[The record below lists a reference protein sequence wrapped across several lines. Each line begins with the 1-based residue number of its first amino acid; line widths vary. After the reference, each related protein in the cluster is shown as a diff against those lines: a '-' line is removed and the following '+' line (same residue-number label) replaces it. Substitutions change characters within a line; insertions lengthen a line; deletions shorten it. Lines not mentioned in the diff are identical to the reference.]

1 MLWYERVPLPS
12 ISTNA
17 THGTAW
23 TNTISVDDMAAVV
36 AQFRLGAEIPGFRSF
51 FPLPLCHIG
60 CPTRLFATDM
70 PAMPSSPRSDMETDL
85 TKLSS
90 PRIFLVRM
98 LVFLV
103 LCALIGI
110 VLYKQIVVAFFA
122 NPGLN
127 ALIGAVLLIG
137 IILSFRQVIRL
148 YPEVRWVNNFRI
160 ADPGL
165 AVDRRPTLLAP
176 MAAILGGERSGR
188 MSISQQTMRHLLD
201 SIATRLDEARDIS
214 RYMTGLLVFLGLLGT
229 FWGLIETVGSVGKV
243 IDGLKVGGDAGALFD
258 TLKEGLAAPLG
269 GMGIS
274 FSSSLF
280 GLAGSLILGFLD
292 LQSSQ
297 AQNRFYTDLEDWL
310 ATTVREYSSGDGG
323 AVAVAGGS
331 GNLQHAI
338 ERLRVA
344 VEEGAGTRG
353 TTAAMAN
360 LAEAIQGLV
369 AHMRTEQQMIR
380 EWADGQGEQ
389 NREIK
394 RLLERLA
401 RQPEKS

>member
-1 MLWYERVPLPS
+1 MSSGPASRS
-12 ISTNA
+12 A
-17 THGTAW
+17 
-23 TNTISVDDMAAVV
+23 M
-36 AQFRLGAEIPGFRSF
+36 EIELS
-51 FPLPLCHIG
+51 
-60 CPTRLFATDM
+60 
-70 PAMPSSPRSDMETDL
+70 
-85 TKLSS
+85 KLSS

-103 LCALIGI
+103 LCALVMV
-110 VLYKQIVVAFFA
+110 VLYKQIITAFFA

-127 ALIGAVLLIG
+127 ALIGLVLLIG
-137 IILSFRQVIRL
+137 TILSFRQVIRL
-148 YPEVRWVNNFRI
+148 YPEVAWVNNFRI

-165 AVDRRPTLLAP
+165 AIDRHPTLLAP

-188 MSISQQTMRHLLD
+188 MTISQQTMRHLLD

-310 ATTVREYSSGDGG
+310 ASTVREYSGEGAGGGELQGAVERLRASLEDGG
-323 AVAVAGGS
+323 AS
-331 GNLQHAI
+331 RN
-338 ERLRVA
+338 
-344 VEEGAGTRG
+344 

-394 RLLERLA
+394 KLLERLA
-401 RQPEKS
+401 RQPEKN

>member
-1 MLWYERVPLPS
+1 
-12 ISTNA
+12 
-17 THGTAW
+17 
-23 TNTISVDDMAAVV
+23 
-36 AQFRLGAEIPGFRSF
+36 
-51 FPLPLCHIG
+51 
-60 CPTRLFATDM
+60 
-70 PAMPSSPRSDMETDL
+70 
-85 TKLSS
+85 
-90 PRIFLVRM
+90 M

-103 LCALIGI
+103 LCALVMV

-148 YPEVRWVNNFRI
+148 YPEVAWVNNFRI

-165 AVDRRPTLLAP
+165 AIDRRPTLLAP

-229 FWGLIETVGSVGKV
+229 FWGLIETVSSVGSV
-243 IDGLKVGGDAGALFD
+243 IQTLKPGGDAGSLFD
-258 TLKEGLAAPLG
+258 SLRDGLAAPLS

-297 AQNRFYTDLEDWL
+297 AQNRFYTELEDWL
-310 ATTVREYSSGDGG
+310 STTVYDHGVEGAALPADMRSAIDRLKDAISETGSGKVATT
-323 AVAVAGGS
+323 
-331 GNLQHAI
+331 
-338 ERLRVA
+338 
-344 VEEGAGTRG
+344 
-353 TTAAMAN
+353 AMAN

-369 AHMRTEQQMIR
+369 HHMRSEQQIIR
-380 EWADGQGEQ
+380 DWVESQADQ
-389 NREIK
+389 NREIR
-394 RLLERLA
+394 RLLEILA
-401 RQPEKS
+401 RETTKR

>member
-1 MLWYERVPLPS
+1 
-12 ISTNA
+12 
-17 THGTAW
+17 
-23 TNTISVDDMAAVV
+23 
-36 AQFRLGAEIPGFRSF
+36 
-51 FPLPLCHIG
+51 
-60 CPTRLFATDM
+60 
-70 PAMPSSPRSDMETDL
+70 MPSGPSPRSAIEIEL
-85 TKLSS
+85 NKLSS

-98 LVFLV
+98 VVFLV
-103 LCALIGI
+103 LCALVAV
-110 VLYKQIVVAFFA
+110 VLYKQIVLAFFA

-127 ALIGAVLLIG
+127 ALIGIVLLIG
-137 IILSFRQVIRL
+137 IILAFRQVIRL
-148 YPEVRWVNNFRI
+148 YPEVSWVNNFRI

-165 AVDRRPTLLAP
+165 AMDRHPTLLAP
-176 MAAILGGERSGR
+176 MAAILGGGGERTGR
-188 MSISQQTMRHLLD
+188 ITVSQQTMRHLLD

-310 ATTVREYSSGDGG
+310 ASTVREYSGE
-323 AVAVAGGS
+323 GS
-331 GNLQHAI
+331 GSGGGDVQAAV
-338 ERLRVA
+338 ERLRLTL
-344 VEEGAGTRG
+344 EEGGAGRG

-369 AHMRTEQQMIR
+369 SHMRTEQQTIR

-394 RLLERLA
+394 KLLERLA
-401 RQPEKS
+401 RQPEKN

>member
-1 MLWYERVPLPS
+1 
-12 ISTNA
+12 
-17 THGTAW
+17 
-23 TNTISVDDMAAVV
+23 
-36 AQFRLGAEIPGFRSF
+36 
-51 FPLPLCHIG
+51 
-60 CPTRLFATDM
+60 
-70 PAMPSSPRSDMETDL
+70 MPSGPSSRSAMEIEL
-85 TKLSS
+85 KKLSS

-103 LCALIGI
+103 LCALVTV
-110 VLYKQIVVAFFA
+110 VLYKQIIVAFFA

-137 IILSFRQVIRL
+137 TILSFRQVIRL
-148 YPEVRWVNNFRI
+148 YPEVAWVNSFRI

-165 AVDRRPTLLAP
+165 AIERHPTLLAP

-188 MSISQQTMRHLLD
+188 MTISQQTMRHLLD

-243 IDGLKVGGDAGALFD
+243 IDSLKVGGDAGALFD

-310 ATTVREYSSGDGG
+310 ASTVREYSGEG
-323 AVAVAGGS
+323 AGG
-331 GNLQHAI
+331 GELQASV
-338 ERLRVA
+338 ERLRLSL
-344 VEEGAGTRG
+344 EEGGASRG

-389 NREIK
+389 NREIRK
-394 RLLERLA
+394 LLERLA

>member
-1 MLWYERVPLPS
+1 
-12 ISTNA
+12 
-17 THGTAW
+17 
-23 TNTISVDDMAAVV
+23 
-36 AQFRLGAEIPGFRSF
+36 
-51 FPLPLCHIG
+51 
-60 CPTRLFATDM
+60 M
-70 PAMPSSPRSDMETDL
+70 PASSRSAMDTEL

-90 PRIFLVRM
+90 PRIFLIRM

-103 LCALIGI
+103 LCGLVGVI
-110 VLYKQIVVAFFA
+110 LNKQIVLAFFA

-127 ALIGAVLLIG
+127 ALIGAVLFIG
-137 IILSFRQVIRL
+137 IILAFRQVIRL
-148 YPEVRWVNNFRI
+148 YPEVSWVNNFRI

-165 AVDRRPTLLAP
+165 APSRRPRLLAP
-176 MAAILGGERSGR
+176 MAAILGGERTGR
-188 MSISQQTMRHLLD
+188 MTITQQTMRHLLD

-229 FWGLIETVGSVGKV
+229 FWGLIETVGSVRDV
-243 IDGLKVGGDAGALFD
+243 INGLKVGGDAGALFD
-258 TLKEGLAAPLG
+258 TLKEGLAAPVG

-310 ATTVREYSSGDGG
+310 ASTVKEYSGESAAGASGD
-323 AVAVAGGS
+323 
-331 GNLQHAI
+331 LQHAI
-338 ERLRVA
+338 ERLRTA
-344 VEEGAGTRG
+344 MEEGGNNRG

-360 LAEAIQGLV
+360 LAEAIQGLG
-369 AHMRTEQQMIR
+369 AHRRTKHQMTR

-394 RLLERLA
+394 KLQERLA
-401 RQPEKS
+401 RQPEKN

>member
-1 MLWYERVPLPS
+1 
-12 ISTNA
+12 
-17 THGTAW
+17 
-23 TNTISVDDMAAVV
+23 
-36 AQFRLGAEIPGFRSF
+36 
-51 FPLPLCHIG
+51 
-60 CPTRLFATDM
+60 M
-70 PAMPSSPRSDMETDL
+70 PASSRSAMEVEL

-103 LCALIGI
+103 LCALVMV
-110 VLYKQIVVAFFA
+110 VLYKQIIQAFFA

-127 ALIGAVLLIG
+127 ALIGVVLLVG
-137 IILSFRQVIRL
+137 IILAFRQVIRL
-148 YPEVRWVNNFRI
+148 YPEVAWVNNFRI

-165 AVDRRPTLLAP
+165 AIARHPTLLAP
-176 MAAILGGERSGR
+176 MAAILGGERTGR

-243 IDGLKVGGDAGALFD
+243 IDGLKVGGDAGALFE
-258 TLKEGLAAPLG
+258 TLKGGLAAPLG

-310 ATTVREYSSGDGG
+310 ATTVREYGSDTPAGDMQG
-323 AVAVAGGS
+323 AVD
-331 GNLQHAI
+331 
-338 ERLRVA
+338 RLRAA
-344 VEEGAGTRG
+344 VEEGGSNRS

-394 RLLERLA
+394 RLLERIA

>member
-1 MLWYERVPLPS
+1 
-12 ISTNA
+12 
-17 THGTAW
+17 
-23 TNTISVDDMAAVV
+23 
-36 AQFRLGAEIPGFRSF
+36 
-51 FPLPLCHIG
+51 
-60 CPTRLFATDM
+60 M
-70 PAMPSSPRSDMETDL
+70 PAGPATRSAMQIEL
-85 TKLSS
+85 NKLSS

-103 LCALIGI
+103 ACGLVAV
-110 VLYKQIVVAFFA
+110 VLYKQIQVAFFA

-127 ALIGAVLLIG
+127 ALIGIVLAIG
-137 IILSFRQVIRL
+137 IILTFRQVIRL
-148 YPEVRWVNNFRI
+148 YPEVAWVNNFRI

-165 AVDRRPTLLAP
+165 ALERHPTLLAP

-310 ATTVREYSSGDGG
+310 ATTVRHYGADGAPSGDLS
-323 AVAVAGGS
+323 AA
-331 GNLQHAI
+331 LDK
-338 ERLRVA
+338 LRVA
-344 VEEGAGTRG
+344 VEDGGGSRG
-353 TTAAMAN
+353 TTTAMAN

-389 NREIK
+389 NREIR
-394 RLLERLA
+394 RLLEHLA
-401 RQPEKS
+401 KQPEKS

>member
-1 MLWYERVPLPS
+1 MPQNPS
-12 ISTNA
+12 A
-17 THGTAW
+17 RTA
-23 TNTISVDDMAAVV
+23 M
-36 AQFRLGAEIPGFRSF
+36 EI
-51 FPLPLCHIG
+51 
-60 CPTRLFATDM
+60 
-70 PAMPSSPRSDMETDL
+70 EL

-103 LCALIGI
+103 LCALVMV
-110 VLYKQIVVAFFA
+110 VLYKQIIVAFFA

-148 YPEVRWVNNFRI
+148 YPEVAWVNSFRV

-165 AVDRRPTLLAP
+165 AVERHPTLLAP
-176 MAAILGGERSGR
+176 MAAILGGERTGR
-188 MSISQQTMRHLLD
+188 MTITQQTMRHLLD

-243 IDGLKVGGDAGALFD
+243 IEGLKVGGDAGSLFD
-258 TLKEGLAAPLG
+258 ALKEGLAAPLG

-310 ATTVREYSSGDGG
+310 ATTVREYARDDATGMGPG
-323 AVAVAGGS
+323 
-331 GNLQHAI
+331 LQQALD
-338 ERLRVA
+338 RLRHA
-344 VEEGAGTRG
+344 VEEGGANRNA
-353 TTAAMAN
+353 TAAMAN

-389 NREIK
+389 NTEIK
-394 RLLERLA
+394 RLLERIA

>member
-1 MLWYERVPLPS
+1 M
-12 ISTNA
+12 
-17 THGTAW
+17 
-23 TNTISVDDMAAVV
+23 
-36 AQFRLGAEIPGFRSF
+36 EI
-51 FPLPLCHIG
+51 
-60 CPTRLFATDM
+60 
-70 PAMPSSPRSDMETDL
+70 EL

-103 LCALIGI
+103 LCTLVMV
-110 VLYKQIVVAFFA
+110 VLYKQIILAFFA

-127 ALIGAVLLIG
+127 ALIGVVLLIG
-137 IILSFRQVIRL
+137 TILSFRQVIRL
-148 YPEVRWVNNFRI
+148 YPEVAWVNNFRI

-165 AVDRRPTLLAP
+165 ALDQRPTLLAP
-176 MAAILGGERSGR
+176 MAAILGGERTGR
-188 MSISQQTMRHLLD
+188 MTISQQTMRHLLD

-310 ATTVREYSSGDGG
+310 ASTVREYSGEPATAGIAVGG
-323 AVAVAGGS
+323 E
-331 GNLQHAI
+331 LQSTI
-338 ERLRVA
+338 ERLRA
-344 VEEGAGTRG
+344 SVEESGGNRG
-353 TTAAMAN
+353 TTTAMAN

-394 RLLERLA
+394 KLLERIT
-401 RQPEKS
+401 RQPEKN

>member
-1 MLWYERVPLPS
+1 MDVE
-12 ISTNA
+12 
-17 THGTAW
+17 
-23 TNTISVDDMAAVV
+23 
-36 AQFRLGAEIPGFRSF
+36 
-51 FPLPLCHIG
+51 
-60 CPTRLFATDM
+60 
-70 PAMPSSPRSDMETDL
+70 L

-103 LCALIGI
+103 LCALVMV
-110 VLYKQIVVAFFA
+110 VLYKQIIQAFFA

-127 ALIGAVLLIG
+127 ALIGVVLLVG
-137 IILSFRQVIRL
+137 IILAFRQVIRL
-148 YPEVRWVNNFRI
+148 YPEVSWVNNFRI

-165 AVDRRPTLLAP
+165 AIARHPTLLAP
-176 MAAILGGERSGR
+176 MAAILGGERTGR
-188 MSISQQTMRHLLD
+188 MTISQQTMRHLLD

-243 IDGLKVGGDAGALFD
+243 IDGLKVGGDAGALFE
-258 TLKEGLAAPLG
+258 TLKGGLAAPLG

-310 ATTVREYSSGDGG
+310 ATTVREYDSDAPAGDMQAAIDRLRG
-323 AVAVAGGS
+323 AMEEGGS
-331 GNLQHAI
+331 N
-338 ERLRVA
+338 RS
-344 VEEGAGTRG
+344 

-401 RQPEKS
+401 KQPEKN

>member
-1 MLWYERVPLPS
+1 
-12 ISTNA
+12 
-17 THGTAW
+17 
-23 TNTISVDDMAAVV
+23 
-36 AQFRLGAEIPGFRSF
+36 
-51 FPLPLCHIG
+51 
-60 CPTRLFATDM
+60 
-70 PAMPSSPRSDMETDL
+70 MPSGTSPRSSMDIEY

-90 PRIFLVRM
+90 PSVFLVRM

-103 LCALIGI
+103 LCTLVGV
-110 VLYKQIVVAFFA
+110 VLYKQIILAFFA

-127 ALIGAVLLIG
+127 ALIGAVLFIG
-137 IILSFRQVIRL
+137 IVLAFRQVIRL
-148 YPEVRWVNNFRI
+148 YPEVSWVNNFRV

-165 AVDRRPTLLAP
+165 APSRHPRLLAP

-188 MSISQQTMRHLLD
+188 MSISQTTMRHLLD

-310 ATTVREYSSGDGG
+310 ATTVREYGRGE
-323 AVAVAGGS
+323 VAVAAGGGVAS
-331 GNLQHAI
+331 GELQAAV
-338 ERLRVA
+338 ERLRSVL
-344 VEEGAGTRG
+344 EEGSASRG
-353 TTAAMAN
+353 TTAAMAS
-360 LAEAIQGLV
+360 LAEAIQALV
-369 AHMRTEQQMIR
+369 SHMRTEQQMIR

-389 NREIK
+389 NREIR
-394 RLLERLA
+394 RLLERIA

>member
-1 MLWYERVPLPS
+1 MDVE
-12 ISTNA
+12 
-17 THGTAW
+17 
-23 TNTISVDDMAAVV
+23 
-36 AQFRLGAEIPGFRSF
+36 
-51 FPLPLCHIG
+51 
-60 CPTRLFATDM
+60 
-70 PAMPSSPRSDMETDL
+70 L

-103 LCALIGI
+103 LCALVMV
-110 VLYKQIVVAFFA
+110 VLYRQIIQAFFA

-127 ALIGAVLLIG
+127 ALIGMVLLVG
-137 IILSFRQVIRL
+137 IILAFRQVIRL
-148 YPEVRWVNNFRI
+148 YPEVSWVNNFRI

-165 AVDRRPTLLAP
+165 AIARHPTLLAP
-176 MAAILGGERSGR
+176 MAAILGGERTGR
-188 MSISQQTMRHLLD
+188 MSITQQTMRHLLD

-258 TLKEGLAAPLG
+258 TLKGGLAAPLG

-310 ATTVREYSSGDGG
+310 ATTVREYGSETPAGDMQG
-323 AVAVAGGS
+323 A
-331 GNLQHAI
+331 I
-338 ERLRVA
+338 DRLRTA
-344 VEEGAGTRG
+344 VEEGGSNRS

-394 RLLERLA
+394 RLLERIA

>member
-1 MLWYERVPLPS
+1 
-12 ISTNA
+12 
-17 THGTAW
+17 
-23 TNTISVDDMAAVV
+23 MAS
-36 AQFRLGAEIPGFRSF
+36 GP
-51 FPLPLCHIG
+51 
-60 CPTRLFATDM
+60 
-70 PAMPSSPRSDMETDL
+70 SPRSAMEIEL

-98 LVFLV
+98 VVFLM
-103 LCALIGI
+103 LCALVAV
-110 VLYKQIVVAFFA
+110 VLYKQIVLAFFA

-127 ALIGAVLLIG
+127 ALIGLVLLIG
-137 IILSFRQVIRL
+137 TILAFRQVIRL
-148 YPEVRWVNNFRI
+148 YPEVSWVNNFRI

-165 AVDRRPTLLAP
+165 AIERRPTLLAP
-176 MAAILGGERSGR
+176 MAAILGGERTGR
-188 MSISQQTMRHLLD
+188 MTISQQTMRHLLD

-214 RYMTGLLVFLGLLGT
+214 RYKTGLLVFLGLLGT

-310 ATTVREYSSGDGG
+310 ASTVSEYSGETAGAGGDLQG
-323 AVAVAGGS
+323 AV
-331 GNLQHAI
+331 
-338 ERLRVA
+338 ERLRSA
-344 VEEGAGTRG
+344 MEEGGTSRG

-394 RLLERLA
+394 KLLERIA
-401 RQPEKS
+401 RQPEKN